1 MSELEIPENDEAV
14 FTEDEDDY
22 YQDDTRQEY
31 RDDREDDDKNY
42 KDKHEEEDYKYNE
55 QSHRDNGV
63 TDDSIEDSE
72 LYRAVCANIKHT
84 LKQIKSYTKV
94 TLMSDPKASY
104 FTIVDAVLSGPHQIN
119 SDDLISVLG
128 VSDVN

>member
-42 KDKHEEEDYKYNE
+42 KDKHEEVYKYDE

-119 SDDLISVLG
+119 SEDLISVLG
-128 VSDVN
+128 VSDLN

>member
-42 KDKHEEEDYKYNE
+42 KDKHEEDYKYNE
-55 QSHRDNGV
+55 QSHRNNGV

-72 LYRAVCANIKHT
+72 LYRAVCANIRHT

-119 SDDLISVLG
+119 SEDLISVLG

>member
-22 YQDDTRQEY
+22 YQDDNRQEY
-31 RDDREDDDKNY
+31 RDDREDDDKDY
-42 KDKHEEEDYKYNE
+42 KDKHEEVYKYDE

-119 SDDLISVLG
+119 SEDLISVLG

>member
-22 YQDDTRQEY
+22 YQDDNRQEY

-42 KDKHEEEDYKYNE
+42 KDKHEEDYKYNE

-119 SDDLISVLG
+119 SEDLISVLG
-128 VSDVN
+128 VSDGN